1 LQYFMEEMFF
11 DVKDFDNPF
20 KKQTTF
26 VKNYDVNNPDF
37 ESLLKKQ
44 SDWVVTKANVNEVR
58 L

>member
-1 LQYFMEEMFF
+1 MEEMFF